1 MQDLDVV
8 NEFNRVWPLSDLRQG
23 SREGDWYRLSS
34 SMRWIRIW
42 LVSALFVDVPAALVQ
57 VDRQVYAELQRVAP
71 GNPVSAYALV
81 SWSAFD
87 NALEASG
94 GTASVEAYEVQYAVS
109 GSGVWQSLGDSL
121 TGFRVDLGAQ
131 ATEHVPKQRIFTRAD
146 DGESINDGYFR
157 LGLSYE
163 GSSPSILGG
172 RATAGVVTP
181 PIAFDASADA
191 MKTAI
196 ESLEQVTQVQV
207 ERNALDA
214 DGAFEWII
222 LFDLVAYDG
231 EDPLPLL
238 SLYTE
243 TVSAQ
248 WTGDGD
254 QVAVQY
260 LRMAPS
266 SPGRHG
272 RICSDECSYQ
282 VTGLQTGRA
291 FSFRVR
297 AQYSY
302 AIGWSS
308 WSASSEPLEIPATP
322 VPRAPSTP
330 ELLAAT
336 TSHVTISWRMRRELT
351 QENGIFA
358 REFFPVTSF
367 QAQQQCDSEI
377 GWTTI
382 SERIPPGFSGNSD
395 TFVTVVASLERP
407 PGSTCEFRVAATNAN
422 GQGPFSL
429 PSAKFTTLQTAP
441 GAVANLRVARDP
453 LTVVWN
459 TPEVLGGHAL
469 EELTYDVEYRT
480 TLGSTWTRL
489 PAELVDCSSR
499 LANISMTSL
508 KGYTTYVTRV
518 RAVAERQAGSFSQSA
533 EFLTDYTVEDDSN
546 SDNVKDLTLGTRQ
559 VVIAAARQQC
569 ANTQDWYYV
578 QLTGNGG
585 SGGSTSG
592 DEAKPGEHG
601 AVLVF
606 PVTWSGERPAEHSFF
621 YTGSVQTYRVPID
634 QSAPHLAHRIVA
646 LDVYAWGAGGAG
658 ARSSNGASS
667 DLSNGGGGAF
677 ARGVFRVSAGDA
689 VDILVGGGGL
699 QDGRGGFNGGGNG
712 GTGDF
717 PGGGGGGASEVRV
730 NGRTAVVAAGGGGA
744 GSTDYCCAHGG
755 GGGGLD
761 EAESGLAPDATTIP
775 LDSRVTGQAA
785 RDEYHSSNVPGD
797 TRDFEGLPA
806 RHGHLDWGFAASSAD
821 YSVLAT
827 GGTGATPT
835 TAGVAGTAGSYRY
848 SLEGTCLLN
857 PQTSLVDVAVSP
869 LTASHWPSN
878 GRNGSGGSGQSGKQ
892 AGGGGGGGFFGG
904 GGGGAGVDGAGG
916 GGGSSFVSFRDLF
929 NSFKSGISD
938 ASLRARVSD
947 ETVDKLRV
955 TPLTSSSVKVSWKA
969 PRFGFSQ
976 LVEGFVIEMA
986 NRSVNEDFRL
996 VRLVTLPATDVTEK
1010 SGTLT
1015 LHGLTPTA
1023 AYRFRVKALLLDG
1036 RGTFSDVVTLRMP
1049 TKPRNTW
1056 RRCVTRTVDE
1066 ENTRAGMRVTNTPP
1080 LQRFPSA
1087 RRGHSLT
1094 LLDNSLYLFGG
1105 MAKSYECSRAHKVPC
1120 LLQPSPRS
1128 VSNDFWRYDLRT
1140 ETWWSVPPPALV
1152 PSPREKHSMAVVN
1165 DRLILFGGRQN
1176 DVSDA
1181 NDASTWGPR
1190 ALNDLWELSV
1200 SSSTAKQTSVSLD
1213 SRQPSALSIPDGG
1226 QVFALGR
1233 KSGSAG
1239 GGQLCVVNVSVSVQI
1254 THACPHTLGL
1264 QVFGPGPATF
1274 PGRQQSAHFPVDS
1287 QARETTWSDSQGLR
1301 SLQGDKRATG
1311 TAPNARAFPVLLR
1324 SPDEAADKSECA
1336 PGTEKLQFVS
1346 TSSLEALSVFHQLP
1360 VAGNWTLELT
1370 DTAADGFVG
1379 TLDSWD
1385 VTFDV
1390 APCVPAFTWT
1400 NLSSIATGTAP
1411 TARFQHS
1418 VVVVGSSM
1426 FIFGGTAGG
1435 TGSELSDLYRLDYTP
1450 SVALGVAPTARWTQL
1465 ASLTDRESPSIA
1477 ERRVHAGRATLLT
1490 PFELMAVGRGLKS
1503 PRRASLGSRTAM
1515 AASRFES
1522 QLDVR
1527 LKRLED
1533 LIDGWRTVA
1542 TASGEDESALDE
1554 QRPVPRYWAASAFV
1568 SSLPGSKVPRVFLFG
1583 GQDDT
1588 TLLDDFWSLELAQLD
1603 EDFPQD
1609 RRKSQRIR
1617 ACAWRQENSV
1627 YRTQWTSSCG
1637 ASNTAAAVDKCTLEM
1652 LLLYAW
1658 CDEYYQSIGL

>member
-1 MQDLDVV
+1 
-8 NEFNRVWPLSDLRQG
+8 
-23 SREGDWYRLSS
+23 
-34 SMRWIRIW
+34 MRWIRIW

-81 SWSAFD
+81 FWSAFD

-266 SPGRHG
+266 SPGRHR

-606 PVTWSGERPAEHSFF
+606 PVTPIEFQLTSLLLILRIELLLLMSTPGALGELAFK
-621 YTGSVQTYRVPID
+621 TVGVGST
-634 QSAPHLAHRIVA
+634 
-646 LDVYAWGAGGAG
+646 
-658 ARSSNGASS
+658 
-667 DLSNGGGGAF
+667 
-677 ARGVFRVSAGDA
+677 A
-689 VDILVGGGGL
+689 VETAAQAIS
-699 QDGRGGFNGGGNG
+699 QAA
-712 GTGDF
+712 
-717 PGGGGGGASEVRV
+717 GGGASEVRV

-797 TRDFEGLPA
+797 TRDFEGLSA

-929 NSFKSGISD
+929 NSSKSGISD

-996 VRLVTLPATDVTEK
+996 VRLVTL
-1010 SGTLT
+1010 
-1015 LHGLTPTA
+1015 
-1023 AYRFRVKALLLDG
+1023 
-1036 RGTFSDVVTLRMP
+1036 
-1049 TKPRNTW
+1049 
-1056 RRCVTRTVDE
+1056 
-1066 ENTRAGMRVTNTPP
+1066 
-1080 LQRFPSA
+1080 
-1087 RRGHSLT
+1087 
-1094 LLDNSLYLFGG
+1094 
-1105 MAKSYECSRAHKVPC
+1105 
-1120 LLQPSPRS
+1120 
-1128 VSNDFWRYDLRT
+1128 
-1140 ETWWSVPPPALV
+1140 
-1152 PSPREKHSMAVVN
+1152 
-1165 DRLILFGGRQN
+1165 
-1176 DVSDA
+1176 
-1181 NDASTWGPR
+1181 
-1190 ALNDLWELSV
+1190 
-1200 SSSTAKQTSVSLD
+1200 
-1213 SRQPSALSIPDGG
+1213 
-1226 QVFALGR
+1226 
-1233 KSGSAG
+1233 
-1239 GGQLCVVNVSVSVQI
+1239 
-1254 THACPHTLGL
+1254 
-1264 QVFGPGPATF
+1264 
-1274 PGRQQSAHFPVDS
+1274 
-1287 QARETTWSDSQGLR
+1287 
-1301 SLQGDKRATG
+1301 
-1311 TAPNARAFPVLLR
+1311 
-1324 SPDEAADKSECA
+1324 
-1336 PGTEKLQFVS
+1336 
-1346 TSSLEALSVFHQLP
+1346 
-1360 VAGNWTLELT
+1360 
-1370 DTAADGFVG
+1370 
-1379 TLDSWD
+1379 
-1385 VTFDV
+1385 
-1390 APCVPAFTWT
+1390 
-1400 NLSSIATGTAP
+1400 
-1411 TARFQHS
+1411 
-1418 VVVVGSSM
+1418 
-1426 FIFGGTAGG
+1426 
-1435 TGSELSDLYRLDYTP
+1435 YTP

-1465 ASLTDRESPSIA
+1465 ASLADRESPSIA
-1477 ERRVHAGRATLLT
+1477 ERRVHAGRTTLLT

-1533 LIDGWRTVA
+1533 LIDGWRAVA

-1588 TLLDDFWSLELAQLD
+1588 TLLDDFWSLNWL
-1603 EDFPQD
+1603 
-1609 RRKSQRIR
+1609 S
-1617 ACAWRQENSV
+1617 
-1627 YRTQWTSSCG
+1627 
-1637 ASNTAAAVDKCTLEM
+1637 
-1652 LLLYAW
+1652 
-1658 CDEYYQSIGL
+1658 

>member
-1 MQDLDVV
+1 
-8 NEFNRVWPLSDLRQG
+8 
-23 SREGDWYRLSS
+23 
-34 SMRWIRIW
+34 MRWIRIW

-71 GNPVSAYALV
+71 GNPVSVYALV

-157 LGLSYE
+157 LSLSYE
-163 GSSPSILGG
+163 GSSPSILRG

-367 QAQQQCDSEI
+367 QAQQHRDSEI

-382 SERIPPGFSGNSD
+382 SERIPPGFSDNSD

-459 TPEVLGGHAL
+459 TPEVLGGHAP

-499 LANISMTSL
+499 LANISMASL

-533 EFLTDYTVEDDSN
+533 EFLTDYTVEDESN

-606 PVTWSGERPAEHSFF
+606 PVTWSGERLAEHSFF
-621 YTGSVQTYRVPID
+621 YTRSVQTYRVPID

-761 EAESGLAPDATTIP
+761 EAESGLAPDATAIP

-797 TRDFEGLPA
+797 TKDFEGLPA

-929 NSFKSGISD
+929 NSSKSGISD

-996 VRLVTLPATDVTEK
+996 DGDGSFSL
-1010 SGTLT
+1010 
-1015 LHGLTPTA
+1015 
-1023 AYRFRVKALLLDG
+1023 RVA
-1036 RGTFSDVVTLRMP
+1036 
-1049 TKPRNTW
+1049 
-1056 RRCVTRTVDE
+1056 
-1066 ENTRAGMRVTNTPP
+1066 
-1080 LQRFPSA
+1080 
-1087 RRGHSLT
+1087 
-1094 LLDNSLYLFGG
+1094 
-1105 MAKSYECSRAHKVPC
+1105 
-1120 LLQPSPRS
+1120 
-1128 VSNDFWRYDLRT
+1128 
-1140 ETWWSVPPPALV
+1140 
-1152 PSPREKHSMAVVN
+1152 
-1165 DRLILFGGRQN
+1165 
-1176 DVSDA
+1176 
-1181 NDASTWGPR
+1181 
-1190 ALNDLWELSV
+1190 
-1200 SSSTAKQTSVSLD
+1200 
-1213 SRQPSALSIPDGG
+1213 
-1226 QVFALGR
+1226 
-1233 KSGSAG
+1233 
-1239 GGQLCVVNVSVSVQI
+1239 
-1254 THACPHTLGL
+1254 
-1264 QVFGPGPATF
+1264 
-1274 PGRQQSAHFPVDS
+1274 
-1287 QARETTWSDSQGLR
+1287 
-1301 SLQGDKRATG
+1301 
-1311 TAPNARAFPVLLR
+1311 
-1324 SPDEAADKSECA
+1324 
-1336 PGTEKLQFVS
+1336 
-1346 TSSLEALSVFHQLP
+1346 
-1360 VAGNWTLELT
+1360 
-1370 DTAADGFVG
+1370 
-1379 TLDSWD
+1379 
-1385 VTFDV
+1385 
-1390 APCVPAFTWT
+1390 
-1400 NLSSIATGTAP
+1400 
-1411 TARFQHS
+1411 
-1418 VVVVGSSM
+1418 
-1426 FIFGGTAGG
+1426 
-1435 TGSELSDLYRLDYTP
+1435 
-1450 SVALGVAPTARWTQL
+1450 
-1465 ASLTDRESPSIA
+1465 
-1477 ERRVHAGRATLLT
+1477 
-1490 PFELMAVGRGLKS
+1490 
-1503 PRRASLGSRTAM
+1503 
-1515 AASRFES
+1515 
-1522 QLDVR
+1522 LDVR

-1533 LIDGWRTVA
+1533 LIDGWRAVA

-1617 ACAWRQENSV
+1617 AFTHVKVVR
-1627 YRTQWTSSCG
+1627 SSNKFKAYKKLEPSLSRR
-1637 ASNTAAAVDKCTLEM
+1637 ASGTGPSHRPSLDI
-1652 LLLYAW
+1652 
-1658 CDEYYQSIGL
+1658 IGLTKAYRGSSHPR

>member
-1 MQDLDVV
+1 
-8 NEFNRVWPLSDLRQG
+8 
-23 SREGDWYRLSS
+23 
-34 SMRWIRIW
+34 MRWIRIW

-71 GNPVSAYALV
+71 GNPVSVYALV

-157 LGLSYE
+157 LSLSYE
-163 GSSPSILGG
+163 GSSPSILRG

-367 QAQQQCDSEI
+367 QAQQHRDSEI

-382 SERIPPGFSGNSD
+382 SERIPPGFSDNSD

-459 TPEVLGGHAL
+459 TPEVLGGHAP

-499 LANISMTSL
+499 LANISMASL

-533 EFLTDYTVEDDSN
+533 EFLTDYTVEDESN

-606 PVTWSGERPAEHSFF
+606 PVTWSGERLAEHSFF

-761 EAESGLAPDATTIP
+761 EAESGLAPDATAIP

-797 TRDFEGLPA
+797 TKDFEGLPA

-929 NSFKSGISD
+929 NSSKSGISD

-996 VRLVTLPATDVTEK
+996 DGDGSFSL
-1010 SGTLT
+1010 
-1015 LHGLTPTA
+1015 
-1023 AYRFRVKALLLDG
+1023 RVA
-1036 RGTFSDVVTLRMP
+1036 
-1049 TKPRNTW
+1049 
-1056 RRCVTRTVDE
+1056 
-1066 ENTRAGMRVTNTPP
+1066 
-1080 LQRFPSA
+1080 
-1087 RRGHSLT
+1087 
-1094 LLDNSLYLFGG
+1094 
-1105 MAKSYECSRAHKVPC
+1105 
-1120 LLQPSPRS
+1120 
-1128 VSNDFWRYDLRT
+1128 
-1140 ETWWSVPPPALV
+1140 
-1152 PSPREKHSMAVVN
+1152 
-1165 DRLILFGGRQN
+1165 
-1176 DVSDA
+1176 
-1181 NDASTWGPR
+1181 
-1190 ALNDLWELSV
+1190 
-1200 SSSTAKQTSVSLD
+1200 
-1213 SRQPSALSIPDGG
+1213 
-1226 QVFALGR
+1226 
-1233 KSGSAG
+1233 
-1239 GGQLCVVNVSVSVQI
+1239 
-1254 THACPHTLGL
+1254 
-1264 QVFGPGPATF
+1264 
-1274 PGRQQSAHFPVDS
+1274 
-1287 QARETTWSDSQGLR
+1287 
-1301 SLQGDKRATG
+1301 
-1311 TAPNARAFPVLLR
+1311 
-1324 SPDEAADKSECA
+1324 
-1336 PGTEKLQFVS
+1336 
-1346 TSSLEALSVFHQLP
+1346 
-1360 VAGNWTLELT
+1360 
-1370 DTAADGFVG
+1370 
-1379 TLDSWD
+1379 
-1385 VTFDV
+1385 
-1390 APCVPAFTWT
+1390 
-1400 NLSSIATGTAP
+1400 
-1411 TARFQHS
+1411 
-1418 VVVVGSSM
+1418 
-1426 FIFGGTAGG
+1426 
-1435 TGSELSDLYRLDYTP
+1435 
-1450 SVALGVAPTARWTQL
+1450 
-1465 ASLTDRESPSIA
+1465 
-1477 ERRVHAGRATLLT
+1477 
-1490 PFELMAVGRGLKS
+1490 
-1503 PRRASLGSRTAM
+1503 
-1515 AASRFES
+1515 
-1522 QLDVR
+1522 LDVR

-1533 LIDGWRTVA
+1533 LIDGWRAVA

-1568 SSLPGSKVPRVFLFG
+1568 SSLPGSEVPRVFLFG

-1617 ACAWRQENSV
+1617 AFTHVKVVR
-1627 YRTQWTSSCG
+1627 SSNKFKAYKKLEPSLSRR
-1637 ASNTAAAVDKCTLEM
+1637 ASGTGPSHRPSLDI
-1652 LLLYAW
+1652 
-1658 CDEYYQSIGL
+1658 IGLTKAYRGSSHPR

>member
-1 MQDLDVV
+1 
-8 NEFNRVWPLSDLRQG
+8 
-23 SREGDWYRLSS
+23 
-34 SMRWIRIW
+34 
-42 LVSALFVDVPAALVQ
+42 
-57 VDRQVYAELQRVAP
+57 
-71 GNPVSAYALV
+71 
-81 SWSAFD
+81 
-87 NALEASG
+87 
-94 GTASVEAYEVQYAVS
+94 
-109 GSGVWQSLGDSL
+109 
-121 TGFRVDLGAQ
+121 
-131 ATEHVPKQRIFTRAD
+131 
-146 DGESINDGYFR
+146 
-157 LGLSYE
+157 
-163 GSSPSILGG
+163 
-172 RATAGVVTP
+172 
-181 PIAFDASADA
+181 
-191 MKTAI
+191 
-196 ESLEQVTQVQV
+196 
-207 ERNALDA
+207 
-214 DGAFEWII
+214 
-222 LFDLVAYDG
+222 
-231 EDPLPLL
+231 
-238 SLYTE
+238 
-243 TVSAQ
+243 
-248 WTGDGD
+248 
-254 QVAVQY
+254 
-260 LRMAPS
+260 MA
-266 SPGRHG
+266 
-272 RICSDECSYQ
+272 
-282 VTGLQTGRA
+282 
-291 FSFRVR
+291 
-297 AQYSY
+297 
-302 AIGWSS
+302 
-308 WSASSEPLEIPATP
+308 
-322 VPRAPSTP
+322 
-330 ELLAAT
+330 
-336 TSHVTISWRMRRELT
+336 
-351 QENGIFA
+351 
-358 REFFPVTSF
+358 
-367 QAQQQCDSEI
+367 
-377 GWTTI
+377 
-382 SERIPPGFSGNSD
+382 
-395 TFVTVVASLERP
+395 
-407 PGSTCEFRVAATNAN
+407 
-422 GQGPFSL
+422 
-429 PSAKFTTLQTAP
+429 
-441 GAVANLRVARDP
+441 
-453 LTVVWN
+453 
-459 TPEVLGGHAL
+459 
-469 EELTYDVEYRT
+469 
-480 TLGSTWTRL
+480 
-489 PAELVDCSSR
+489 
-499 LANISMTSL
+499 SL

-533 EFLTDYTVEDDSN
+533 EFLTDYTVEDESN

-606 PVTWSGERPAEHSFF
+606 PVTWSGERLAEHSFF

-712 GTGDF
+712 DTGDF

-761 EAESGLAPDATTIP
+761 EAESGLAPDATAIP

-797 TRDFEGLPA
+797 TKDFEGLPA

-929 NSFKSGISD
+929 NSSKSGISD

-996 VRLVTLPATDVTEK
+996 VRLVTL
-1010 SGTLT
+1010 
-1015 LHGLTPTA
+1015 
-1023 AYRFRVKALLLDG
+1023 
-1036 RGTFSDVVTLRMP
+1036 
-1049 TKPRNTW
+1049 
-1056 RRCVTRTVDE
+1056 
-1066 ENTRAGMRVTNTPP
+1066 
-1080 LQRFPSA
+1080 
-1087 RRGHSLT
+1087 
-1094 LLDNSLYLFGG
+1094 
-1105 MAKSYECSRAHKVPC
+1105 
-1120 LLQPSPRS
+1120 
-1128 VSNDFWRYDLRT
+1128 
-1140 ETWWSVPPPALV
+1140 
-1152 PSPREKHSMAVVN
+1152 
-1165 DRLILFGGRQN
+1165 
-1176 DVSDA
+1176 
-1181 NDASTWGPR
+1181 
-1190 ALNDLWELSV
+1190 
-1200 SSSTAKQTSVSLD
+1200 
-1213 SRQPSALSIPDGG
+1213 
-1226 QVFALGR
+1226 
-1233 KSGSAG
+1233 
-1239 GGQLCVVNVSVSVQI
+1239 
-1254 THACPHTLGL
+1254 
-1264 QVFGPGPATF
+1264 
-1274 PGRQQSAHFPVDS
+1274 
-1287 QARETTWSDSQGLR
+1287 
-1301 SLQGDKRATG
+1301 
-1311 TAPNARAFPVLLR
+1311 
-1324 SPDEAADKSECA
+1324 
-1336 PGTEKLQFVS
+1336 
-1346 TSSLEALSVFHQLP
+1346 
-1360 VAGNWTLELT
+1360 
-1370 DTAADGFVG
+1370 
-1379 TLDSWD
+1379 
-1385 VTFDV
+1385 
-1390 APCVPAFTWT
+1390 
-1400 NLSSIATGTAP
+1400 
-1411 TARFQHS
+1411 
-1418 VVVVGSSM
+1418 
-1426 FIFGGTAGG
+1426 
-1435 TGSELSDLYRLDYTP
+1435 YTP

-1465 ASLTDRESPSIA
+1465 ASLADRESPSIA
-1477 ERRVHAGRATLLT
+1477 ERRVHAGRTTLLT

-1533 LIDGWRTVA
+1533 LIDGWRAVA

>member
-1 MQDLDVV
+1 
-8 NEFNRVWPLSDLRQG
+8 
-23 SREGDWYRLSS
+23 
-34 SMRWIRIW
+34 MRWIR
-42 LVSALFVDVPAALVQ
+42 VSALFVDVPAALVQ

-266 SPGRHG
+266 SPDRHG

-367 QAQQQCDSEI
+367 QAQQHRDSEI

-382 SERIPPGFSGNSD
+382 SERIPPGFSDNSD

-459 TPEVLGGHAL
+459 TPEVLGGHAP

-499 LANISMTSL
+499 LANISMASL

-606 PVTWSGERPAEHSFF
+606 PVTWSGERLAEHSFF

-761 EAESGLAPDATTIP
+761 EAESGLAPDATAIP

-827 GGTGATPT
+827 GDTGATPT

-929 NSFKSGISD
+929 NSSKSGISD

-996 VRLVTLPATDVTEK
+996 VRLVTL
-1010 SGTLT
+1010 
-1015 LHGLTPTA
+1015 
-1023 AYRFRVKALLLDG
+1023 
-1036 RGTFSDVVTLRMP
+1036 
-1049 TKPRNTW
+1049 
-1056 RRCVTRTVDE
+1056 
-1066 ENTRAGMRVTNTPP
+1066 
-1080 LQRFPSA
+1080 
-1087 RRGHSLT
+1087 
-1094 LLDNSLYLFGG
+1094 
-1105 MAKSYECSRAHKVPC
+1105 
-1120 LLQPSPRS
+1120 
-1128 VSNDFWRYDLRT
+1128 
-1140 ETWWSVPPPALV
+1140 
-1152 PSPREKHSMAVVN
+1152 
-1165 DRLILFGGRQN
+1165 
-1176 DVSDA
+1176 
-1181 NDASTWGPR
+1181 
-1190 ALNDLWELSV
+1190 
-1200 SSSTAKQTSVSLD
+1200 
-1213 SRQPSALSIPDGG
+1213 
-1226 QVFALGR
+1226 
-1233 KSGSAG
+1233 
-1239 GGQLCVVNVSVSVQI
+1239 
-1254 THACPHTLGL
+1254 
-1264 QVFGPGPATF
+1264 
-1274 PGRQQSAHFPVDS
+1274 
-1287 QARETTWSDSQGLR
+1287 
-1301 SLQGDKRATG
+1301 
-1311 TAPNARAFPVLLR
+1311 
-1324 SPDEAADKSECA
+1324 
-1336 PGTEKLQFVS
+1336 
-1346 TSSLEALSVFHQLP
+1346 
-1360 VAGNWTLELT
+1360 
-1370 DTAADGFVG
+1370 
-1379 TLDSWD
+1379 
-1385 VTFDV
+1385 
-1390 APCVPAFTWT
+1390 
-1400 NLSSIATGTAP
+1400 
-1411 TARFQHS
+1411 
-1418 VVVVGSSM
+1418 
-1426 FIFGGTAGG
+1426 
-1435 TGSELSDLYRLDYTP
+1435 YTP

-1465 ASLTDRESPSIA
+1465 ASLADRESPSIA
-1477 ERRVHAGRATLLT
+1477 ERRVHAGRTTLLT

-1533 LIDGWRTVA
+1533 LIDGWRAVA

>member
-23 SREGDWYRLSS
+23 SRE
-34 SMRWIRIW
+34 
-42 LVSALFVDVPAALVQ
+42 VQ

-214 DGAFEWII
+214 DGAFESII
-222 LFDLVAYDG
+222 LLDLVAYDG

-297 AQYSY
+297 AQYS
-302 AIGWSS
+302 
-308 WSASSEPLEIPATP
+308 
-322 VPRAPSTP
+322 
-330 ELLAAT
+330 
-336 TSHVTISWRMRRELT
+336 
-351 QENGIFA
+351 
-358 REFFPVTSF
+358 EFFPVTSF

-382 SERIPPGFSGNSD
+382 
-395 TFVTVVASLERP
+395 T
-407 PGSTCEFRVAATNAN
+407 
-422 GQGPFSL
+422 
-429 PSAKFTTLQTAP
+429 
-441 GAVANLRVARDP
+441 
-453 LTVVWN
+453 
-459 TPEVLGGHAL
+459 
-469 EELTYDVEYRT
+469 
-480 TLGSTWTRL
+480 
-489 PAELVDCSSR
+489 
-499 LANISMTSL
+499 
-508 KGYTTYVTRV
+508 
-518 RAVAERQAGSFSQSA
+518 
-533 EFLTDYTVEDDSN
+533 
-546 SDNVKDLTLGTRQ
+546 
-559 VVIAAARQQC
+559 RQQC

-947 ETVDKLRV
+947 EIVDKLRV

-1379 TLDSWD
+1379 NLDSWD

-1400 NLSSIATGTAP
+1400 NLSPIATGTAP

-1477 ERRVHAGRATLLT
+1477 ERRVHAGRTTLLT

-1542 TASGEDESALDE
+1542 TTSGEDESALDE
-1554 QRPVPRYWAASAFV
+1554 QRPVPRYWAASVFV

-1637 ASNTAAAVDKCTLEM
+1637 ASNAAAAVDKCTLEM

-1658 CDEYYQSIGL
+1658 CDEYYQSIRL

>member
-8 NEFNRVWPLSDLRQG
+8 NEFNR
-23 SREGDWYRLSS
+23 
-34 SMRWIRIW
+34 
-42 LVSALFVDVPAALVQ
+42 

-266 SPGRHG
+266 SPGRHR

-308 WSASSEPLEIPATP
+308 WSARSEPLEIPATP

-395 TFVTVVASLERP
+395 TFVTVVASLDRP

-533 EFLTDYTVEDDSN
+533 EFLADYTVEDDSN

-646 LDVYAWGAGGAG
+646 LDVYAWG
-658 ARSSNGASS
+658 RW
-667 DLSNGGGGAF
+667 
-677 ARGVFRVSAGDA
+677 
-689 VDILVGGGGL
+689 
-699 QDGRGGFNGGGNG
+699 
-712 GTGDF
+712 
-717 PGGGGGGASEVRV
+717 
-730 NGRTAVVAAGGGGA
+730 
-744 GSTDYCCAHGG
+744 GSC
-755 GGGGLD
+755 
-761 EAESGLAPDATTIP
+761 
-775 LDSRVTGQAA
+775 
-785 RDEYHSSNVPGD
+785 
-797 TRDFEGLPA
+797 
-806 RHGHLDWGFAASSAD
+806 
-821 YSVLAT
+821 
-827 GGTGATPT
+827 
-835 TAGVAGTAGSYRY
+835 
-848 SLEGTCLLN
+848 
-857 PQTSLVDVAVSP
+857 
-869 LTASHWPSN
+869 
-878 GRNGSGGSGQSGKQ
+878 GGSGQSGKQ

-929 NSFKSGISD
+929 NSSKSGISD

-947 ETVDKLRV
+947 ETVDKLQV

-1036 RGTFSDVVTLRMP
+1036 RGTFSDVVTL
-1049 TKPRNTW
+1049 
-1056 RRCVTRTVDE
+1056 
-1066 ENTRAGMRVTNTPP
+1066 
-1080 LQRFPSA
+1080 L
-1087 RRGHSLT
+1087 
-1094 LLDNSLYLFGG
+1094 
-1105 MAKSYECSRAHKVPC
+1105 
-1120 LLQPSPRS
+1120 
-1128 VSNDFWRYDLRT
+1128 SNDFWRYDLRT

-1190 ALNDLWELSV
+1190 ALNDLWEL
-1200 SSSTAKQTSVSLD
+1200 
-1213 SRQPSALSIPDGG
+1213 
-1226 QVFALGR
+1226 
-1233 KSGSAG
+1233 
-1239 GGQLCVVNVSVSVQI
+1239 
-1254 THACPHTLGL
+1254 
-1264 QVFGPGPATF
+1264 
-1274 PGRQQSAHFPVDS
+1274 
-1287 QARETTWSDSQGLR
+1287 QGLR

-1324 SPDEAADKSECA
+1324 SPDEAADKSECV
-1336 PGTEKLQFVS
+1336 PRTEKLQFVS

-1435 TGSELSDLYRLDYTP
+1435 TGSELSDLYRLDYTR

-1515 AASRFES
+1515 AASRLES

-1533 LIDGWRTVA
+1533 LIDGWRAVA

-1617 ACAWRQENSV
+1617 AWASIESFNLERIPTFGGEQAG
-1627 YRTQWTSSCG
+1627 TSELRMGYPVSCYQLSG
-1637 ASNTAAAVDKCTLEM
+1637 MHPVTHVKVVRSSNKFKAYKKLEPSLSRRASGTGSDYLIAVEIPDDIHIHVSTLSCQTVTPTVVGHH
-1652 LLLYAW
+1652 W
-1658 CDEYYQSIGL
+1658 VDQGLSRLESPTLTT